1 MNERRVGWATVLLVA
16 AALLAAA
23 CGSDDDGDP
32 TSTPTTSHDEFSE
45 STTTATPDG
54 GQTTETPEL
63 TASFRG
69 VTAESIAV
77 GVVAIDYVRLA
88 EFGIDL
94 NRGDGRAMFEAAV
107 EAINDRGGIHG
118 RRLDIVTEAYLP
130 VGSIEAD
137 EICVRL
143 TEDRESFIV
152 VGEFR
157 LDEALC
163 YTALNDTAVVALSEQ
178 NQDRID
184 RSTAPYV
191 SVAGQIEA
199 DAQIW
204 VDTVVASG
212 ALDGKKV
219 GVIGFASVDEALYLA
234 MVAALQN
241 AGIDTFARLVDA
253 NDNDINQSV
262 ASAEL
267 VFELFRVEGVEVTI
281 NANVLPGPIGTAAE
295 QGYSTTWMQI
305 PYLSPAAFSNAE
317 IDFDYLDGMLAV
329 TPTPV
334 GTTDQRAV
342 MDDPLMVD
350 CVEMIES
357 RTDEVI
363 DFALHPEV
371 RNLFSAMDACAL
383 ATVLELGLTAAG
395 PELTNETL
403 AAGFESLGEF
413 PLAGYFSADLGP
425 GDQGAINPSQIVRFS
440 ADEGAW
446 VPVE

>member
-1 MNERRVGWATVLLVA
+1 MNGRRFRRTAALVVA
-16 AALLAAA
+16 ATLLAA
-23 CGSDDDGDP
+23 CVDGDNGG
-32 TSTPTTSHDEFSE
+32 TVA
-45 STTTATPDG
+45 STTTQAEFAESTSTSQPEESE
-54 GQTTETPEL
+54 TTEPPEL

-77 GVVAIDYVRLA
+77 GVVAIDYVGLA
-88 EFGIDL
+88 DFGIDL
-94 NRGDGRAMFEAAV
+94 NRGDARAMFEAAV
-107 EAINDRGGIHG
+107 QAINERGGIHG
-118 RRLDIVTEAYLP
+118 RRLDIATEAYLP
-130 VGSIEAD
+130 TSGVAAD
-137 EICVRL
+137 AACLRL

-163 YTALNDTAVVALSEQ
+163 YTERNNTAVVALSEQ
-178 NQDRID
+178 SQERID
-184 RSTAPYV
+184 RSVAPYV

-199 DAQIW
+199 DARVW

-219 GVIGFASVDEALYLA
+219 GVIGFASVDDALYHA
-234 MVAALQN
+234 VVASLQD
-241 AGIDTFARLVDA
+241 AGIDAVAGLVDESA
-253 NDNDINQSV
+253 NDINQSV
-262 ASAEL
+262 ASAEI
-267 VFELFRVEGVEVTI
+267 VFERFGVEGVEVTI
-281 NANVLPGPIGTAAE
+281 NANVLAGPIGTAADR
-295 QGYSTTWMQI
+295 GYETTWMQI
-305 PYLSPAAFSNAE
+305 PYLSPAAFSGSE
-317 IDFDYLDGMLAV
+317 IDFDYVDGMISV

-334 GTTDQRAV
+334 GTVDQPAV
-342 MDDPLMVD
+342 RDDPLMVE
-350 CVEMIES
+350 CVEMLET

-413 PLAGYFSADLGP
+413 PLAGYYSADLGP
-425 GDQGAINPSQIVRFS
+425 DDQGAINPSQLVRFS
-440 ADEGAW
+440 ADEGVW